1 MGYQWSN
8 VSFQEKRAEGTAGI
22 VFVFAMVMVFLI
34 LAAQYESWAMPM
46 SVLLGTPFAAFG
58 AFLGLWLS
66 RFASPAYVNNIFAQ
80 IGLIMLVGL
89 AAKNAILIVEFAK
102 MNVEKGL
109 APVEAALD
117 AAKLRL
123 RPILMTA
130 FAFILGVVPLV
141 RASGAGAES
150 RKVMGMAVFAGMLVA
165 TFLAV
170 FLVPALFV
178 IVEKFFGKKGG
189 HAPAEPSP
197 GGGQGAPGHAQA
209 GPEVA
214 P

>member
-1 MGYQWSN
+1 VGYQWSN
-8 VSFQEKRAEGTAGI
+8 VTFQEKRAEGTAGI

-34 LAAQYESWAMPM
+34 LAAQYESWSLPM

-58 AFLGLWLS
+58 AFLGLWLA
-66 RFASPAYVNNIFAQ
+66 RFTSDSYVNNIFAQ

-102 MNVEKGL
+102 MNVEKGME
-109 APVEAALD
+109 PVEAALD

-130 FAFILGVVPLV
+130 FAFILGVLPLV
-141 RASGAGAES
+141 RAAGAGAES

-165 TFLAV
+165 TILGV
-170 FLVPALFV
+170 ILVPVLFV
-178 IVEKFFGKKGG
+178 VIERLFAGKGEGKGAEATELEPRKAAGG
-189 HAPAEPSP
+189 HA
-197 GGGQGAPGHAQA
+197 
-209 GPEVA
+209 
-214 P
+214 